1 MSHFNTI
8 YNQILHPEINSG
20 HQFERLEKPFRH
32 PLCTFTVVQILREFE
47 KTESGQA
54 FS

>member
-1 MSHFNTI
+1 MSHHNTI

-47 KTESGQA
+47 RARKRSGI
-54 FS
+54 S